1 MATGKQIGEYS
12 VRFTT
17 FTFTPGPAGAVL
29 IQGNVEG
36 NATGGFGAVFGTAT
50 FIGGPKG
57 GSLSYCGLTSGD
69 DGTGILMQGTGN
81 YEEAG
86 QNKLRTQ
93 LLLQLSDGRT
103 IISEGDIDLSGTSRS
118 WNGRVSERN

>member
-1 MATGKQIGEYS
+1 
-12 VRFTT
+12 
-17 FTFTPGPAGAVL
+17 
-29 IQGNVEG
+29 
-36 NATGGFGAVFGTAT
+36 
-50 FIGGPKG
+50 
-57 GSLSYCGLTSGD
+57 
-69 DGTGILMQGTGN
+69 MQGTGN